1 MCSGCLDLICL
12 VWCVSGN
19 ACVFVGPWGTGL
31 CESDGPCL
39 QDCSED
45 SVTVTDGRSSEMG
58 CVGGSGACNER

>member
-1 MCSGCLDLICL
+1 MC
-12 VWCVSGN
+12 
-19 ACVFVGPWGTGL
+19 ACVFVGPQGTGL

-45 SVTVTDGRSSEMG
+45 SVTVTDGGSSEMG